1 MKKLTEKQII
11 DELSERFE
19 QNRIA
24 VQEQER
30 LMNELEQVNK
40 KLIESESVKSQFLSN
55 IRNEINNPL
64 SSILGLADKLS
75 EKPGDLEQVKY
86 TSSLIHQEAFSLDF
100 QLRNIF
106 TAAELEAGELQPNFG
121 TVDIASLSKSVVDKF
136 EHLITRKE
144 LVVELE
150 CPKDLTFITDAGML
164 SSIIR
169 NLVSNGIEYNK
180 DKGTLILKMSVKNEK
195 ELNINVIDTGVGMNE
210 KDYEIIFDRFVQLE
224 TGVTKSHLGHGIGLT
239 VTKAQVELLQGSV
252 HVECIIG
259 EGCSIGISIPIAEK
273 DDMHTFSDSGNVFFF
288 DDADAESE
296 GEIF

>member
-1 MKKLTEKQII
+1 MKKLTDEQII
-11 DELSERFE
+11 KELGQRFE
-19 QNRIA
+19 ENLVA
-24 VQEQER
+24 VKEQER
-30 LMNELEQVNK
+30 LMEELEQVNK
-40 KLIESESVKSQFLSN
+40 KLMDSESVKTQFLSN

-75 EKPGDLEQVKY
+75 QKPGDIKQVKY

-121 TVDIASLSKSVVDKF
+121 TVDVNTLTQGIINKFDHLVEKKEITVELKSDEKIEFTTDASL
-136 EHLITRKE
+136 
-144 LVVELE
+144 
-150 CPKDLTFITDAGML
+150 L

-169 NLVSNGIEYNK
+169 NLVSNAIEFNK
-180 DKGTLILKMSVKNEK
+180 DKGSLIIEISIEDKKQ
-195 ELNINVIDTGVGMNE
+195 LNINVIDTGIGMNE
-210 KDYEIIFDRFVQLE
+210 SDYNIIFDRFVQLE
-224 TGVTKSHLGHGIGLT
+224 TGVTKSHLGHGLGLT

-259 EGCSIGISIPIAEK
+259 EGCSIGISIPIAEV

-288 DDADAESE
+288 DDDNDSE
-296 GEIF
+296 GEVF

>member
-1 MKKLTEKQII
+1 MKKLTAKQII

-24 VQEQER
+24 VLEQER

-40 KLIESESVKSQFLSN
+40 KLMESESVKTQFLSN

-75 EKPGDLEQVKY
+75 EKPGNLEQVKY

-106 TAAELEAGELQPNFG
+106 TAAELEAGELQPDFG
-121 TVDIASLSKSVVDKF
+121 KVDVGSLSNSVLDKF
-136 EHLITRKE
+136 EHLIERKKLTIE
-144 LVVELE
+144 LKCSKSLA
-150 CPKDLTFITDAGML
+150 FITDAGML

-180 DKGTLILKMSVKNEK
+180 DNGKLVLDISIKGEK
-195 ELNINVIDTGVGMNE
+195 ELIINVIDSGVGMRE
-210 KDYEIIFDRFVQLE
+210 EDYEVIFDRFVQLE
-224 TGVTKSHLGHGIGLT
+224 TGVTKSHLGHGLGLT

-259 EGCSIGISIPIAEK
+259 EGCSVGISIPIAEE

-288 DDADAESE
+288 DDDSDDSE
-296 GEIF
+296 GEVF

>member
-1 MKKLTEKQII
+1 MKKLSEKQII

-24 VQEQER
+24 VMEQER

-40 KLIESESVKSQFLSN
+40 KLMESESVKTQFLSN

-75 EKPGDLEQVKY
+75 QKPGDLKQVKY
-86 TSSLIHQEAFSLDF
+86 TSGLIHQEAFSLDF

-121 TVDIASLSKSVVDKF
+121 KVDVESLANSVLDKF
-136 EHLITRKE
+136 EHLIERKKLTIE
-144 LVVELE
+144 LKCTKSLA
-150 CPKDLTFITDAGML
+150 FITDAGML
-164 SSIIR
+164 SSVIR

-180 DKGTLILKMSVKNEK
+180 DNGKLVLDISIRREK
-195 ELNINVIDTGVGMNE
+195 ELIINVIDTGVGMLA
-210 KDYEIIFDRFVQLE
+210 KDYEVIFDRFVQLE
-224 TGVTKSHLGHGIGLT
+224 TGVTKSHSGHGLGLT

-259 EGCSIGISIPIAEK
+259 KGCSVGISIPIAEK

-288 DDADAESE
+288 DDDANDSE
-296 GEIF
+296 AEVF

>member
-11 DELSERFE
+11 DELSSRFE

-24 VQEQER
+24 VREQER
-30 LMNELEQVNK
+30 LMEQLEQVNK
-40 KLIESESVKSQFLSN
+40 KLMDSESVKTQFLSN

-64 SSILGLADKLS
+64 SSILGLAKKLS

-86 TSSLIHQEAFSLDF
+86 TASLIQQESFSLDF

-121 TVDIASLSKSVVDKF
+121 TVDVCALSGGIINKF
-136 EHLITRKE
+136 NHLIDRKE
-144 LVVELE
+144 LTVEIK
-150 CPKDLTFITDAGML
+150 CPAELQFVTDAGLL

-169 NLVSNGIEYNK
+169 NLVSNAIEYNK
-180 DKGTLILKMSVKNEK
+180 DKGSIILEISIENEK
-195 ELNINVIDTGVGMNE
+195 ELNINVIDTGIGME
-210 KDYEIIFDRFVQLE
+210 ESDYNIIFDRFVQLE
-224 TGVTKSHLGHGIGLT
+224 TGVTKSHLGHGLGLT

-259 EGCSIGISIPIAEK
+259 EGCSIGISIPLAEV

-288 DDADAESE
+288 DDDDASE
-296 GEIF
+296 GEVF

>member
-1 MKKLTEKQII
+1 MKKLTDEQII
-11 DELSERFE
+11 KELGQRFE
-19 QNRIA
+19 ENLVA
-24 VQEQER
+24 VKEQER
-30 LMNELEQVNK
+30 LMEELEQVNK
-40 KLIESESVKSQFLSN
+40 KLMDSESVKTQFLSN

-75 EKPGDLEQVKY
+75 QKPGDIKQVKY

-121 TVDIASLSKSVVDKF
+121 TVDVITLTQGIINKFDHLVEKKEITVELKSDEKIEFTTDASL
-136 EHLITRKE
+136 
-144 LVVELE
+144 
-150 CPKDLTFITDAGML
+150 L

-169 NLVSNGIEYNK
+169 NLVSNAIEFNK
-180 DKGTLILKMSVKNEK
+180 DKGSLIIEISIEDKKQ
-195 ELNINVIDTGVGMNE
+195 LNINVIDTGIGMNE
-210 KDYEIIFDRFVQLE
+210 SDYNIIFDRFVQLE
-224 TGVTKSHLGHGIGLT
+224 TGVTKSHLGHGLGLT

-259 EGCSIGISIPIAEK
+259 EGCSIGISIPIAEV

-288 DDADAESE
+288 DDDNDSE
-296 GEIF
+296 GEVF

>member
-1 MKKLTEKQII
+1 MKKLTDKQII

-24 VQEQER
+24 VKEQER
-30 LMNELEQVNK
+30 LMDQLEQVNK
-40 KLIESESVKSQFLSN
+40 KLIDSESVKTQFLSN

-75 EKPGDLEQVKY
+75 QTPGNIKQVKY

-121 TVDIASLSKSVVDKF
+121 KVDVFSLVNNNIKKF
-136 EHLITRKE
+136 DLLINRKK
-144 LVVELE
+144 LLVELKCTE
-150 CPKDLTFITDAGML
+150 NLAFITDASML

-169 NLVSNGIEYNK
+169 NLLSNAIEFNK
-180 DKGTLILKMSVKNEK
+180 EQGKISIEIKIENNKILH
-195 ELNINVIDTGVGMNE
+195 INVIDTGIGMKE
-210 KDYEIIFDRFVQLE
+210 SDYNIIFDRFVQLE
-224 TGVTKSHLGHGIGLT
+224 TGVTKSHLGHGLGLT
-239 VTKAQVELLQGSV
+239 VTKAQVELMQGSV

-259 EGCSIGISIPIAEK
+259 EGCSIGISIPIAEEN
-273 DDMHTFSDSGNVFFF
+273 DMHTFSDSGNVFFF
-288 DDADAESE
+288 DDDDSSE
-296 GEIF
+296 GEVF

>member
-1 MKKLTEKQII
+1 MKKLTEKQIL

-24 VQEQER
+24 VQEQKR

-40 KLIESESVKSQFLSN
+40 KLMNSESVKTQFLSN

-75 EKPGDLEQVKY
+75 QKPGDLEQIKY
-86 TSSLIHQEAFSLDF
+86 ASSLIHQEAFNLDF

-121 TVDIASLSKSVVDKF
+121 KVDVESLSKAILDKF
-136 EHLITRKE
+136 DHLIKRKK
-144 LVVELE
+144 LTVELK
-150 CPKDLTFITDAGML
+150 CPSNLEFITDAGLL

-180 DKGTLILKMSVKNEK
+180 DKGKLILDISVQDSK
-195 ELNINVIDTGVGMNE
+195 ELIVNVIDTGIGMHE

-224 TGVTKSHLGHGIGLT
+224 TGVTKSHLGHGLGLT
-239 VTKAQVELLQGSV
+239 VTKAQVDLMQGSV

-259 EGCSIGISIPIAEK
+259 EGCSMGISIPLAEEG
-273 DDMHTFSDSGNVFFF
+273 DMHTFSDSGNVFFF
-288 DDADAESE
+288 DDDDDESE
-296 GEIF
+296 GEVF

>member
-1 MKKLTEKQII
+1 MKKLTDKQII

-24 VQEQER
+24 VREQER
-30 LMNELEQVNK
+30 LMDQLEQVNK
-40 KLIESESVKSQFLSN
+40 KLMDSESVKTQFLSN

-64 SSILGLADKLS
+64 SSILGLADTLS
-75 EKPGDLEQVKY
+75 QKPGDIEKVKY

-121 TVDIASLSKSVVDKF
+121 QVDIYSLTNAVIQKF
-136 EHLITRKE
+136 DHLIERKKIS
-144 LVVELE
+144 VELKCIE
-150 CPKDLTFITDAGML
+150 NLQFITDAGLL

-169 NLVSNGIEYNK
+169 NLFSNAIEYNK
-180 DKGTLILKMSVKNEK
+180 DKGKIILEISIENEK
-195 ELNINVIDTGVGMNE
+195 QLLVNVIDTGIGME
-210 KDYEIIFDRFVQLE
+210 EGDYNIIFDRFVQLE
-224 TGVTKSHLGHGIGLT
+224 TGVTKSHLGHGLGLT
-239 VTKAQVELLQGSV
+239 VTKAQVELMQGSV

-259 EGCSIGISIPIAEK
+259 EGCSIGISIPIAEE

-288 DDADAESE
+288 DDDNDSE
-296 GEIF
+296 GEVF

>member
-1 MKKLTEKQII
+1 MKKLTDKQII

-24 VQEQER
+24 VKEQER
-30 LMNELEQVNK
+30 LMDELEQVNK
-40 KLIESESVKSQFLSN
+40 KLIDSESVKTQFLSN

-75 EKPGDLEQVKY
+75 QKPGDVEKVKY

-121 TVDIASLSKSVVDKF
+121 QVDVYSLAGGIIKRFDHLLIRKKLSVELKCIKNLEFVTDASLISSV
-136 EHLITRKE
+136 L
-144 LVVELE
+144 
-150 CPKDLTFITDAGML
+150 
-164 SSIIR
+164 R
-169 NLVSNGIEYNK
+169 NLFSNAIEYNK
-180 DKGTLILKMSVKNEK
+180 DGGKITIEVVIENEN
-195 ELNINVIDTGVGMNE
+195 LLRISVIDTGIGMKE
-210 KDYEIIFDRFVQLE
+210 SDYNIIFDRFVQLE
-224 TGVTKSHLGHGIGLT
+224 TGVTKSHLGHGLGLT

-259 EGCSIGISIPIAEK
+259 EGCSIGISIPLAEE

-288 DDADAESE
+288 DDDDD
-296 GEIF
+296 GEVEVF

>member
-1 MKKLTEKQII
+1 MKKLTDEQII
-11 DELSERFE
+11 KELSQRFE
-19 QNRIA
+19 ENRIA
-24 VQEQER
+24 VREQER
-30 LMNELEQVNK
+30 LMDELEQVNK
-40 KLIESESVKSQFLSN
+40 KLMDSESVKTQFLSN

-75 EKPGDLEQVKY
+75 QKPGDVEKVKY

-121 TVDIASLSKSVVDKF
+121 TVDVNSLIQGVINKF
-136 EHLITRKE
+136 DHLIEKKK
-144 LVVELE
+144 LNVEL
-150 CPKDLTFITDAGML
+150 KSDQDIKFITDAGLL

-169 NLVSNGIEYNK
+169 NLISNAIEFNK
-180 DKGTLILKMSVKNEK
+180 DDGNIVIETSLEDKKQ
-195 ELNINVIDTGVGMNE
+195 LNVNVIDSGVGMKE
-210 KDYEIIFDRFVQLE
+210 SDYNIIFDRFVQIE
-224 TGVTKSHLGHGIGLT
+224 TGVTKSHLGHGLGLT

-259 EGCSIGISIPIAEK
+259 EGCSIGISVPIAEE

-288 DDADAESE
+288 DDDDNEE
-296 GEIF
+296 GEVF